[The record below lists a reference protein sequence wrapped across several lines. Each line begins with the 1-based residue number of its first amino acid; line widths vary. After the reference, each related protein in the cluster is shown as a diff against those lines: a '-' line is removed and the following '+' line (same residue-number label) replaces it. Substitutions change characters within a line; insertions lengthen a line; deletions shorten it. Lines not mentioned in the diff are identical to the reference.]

1 MFEKIKT
8 YQQKIVA
15 EIHALQDVRV
25 LGMLMF
31 LVVALLISWSG
42 IKVIETNYQLQKEI
56 AQARQKRE
64 VGKLENRNLELE
76 NKYFET
82 DEYLELEARKNFG
95 LAAPGETVFVVPKQV
110 AMKYVDESKLPA
122 SSDMDEASNKP
133 TWQKNMQAW
142 LGFLFNRS

>member
-8 YQQKIVA
+8 YQQKILA

-31 LVVALLISWSG
+31 LAVALLISWSG
-42 IKVIETNYQLQKEI
+42 IKVIETNYRLQKEI
-56 AQARQKRE
+56 AQAQQKNE
-64 VGKLENRNLELE
+64 VRKLENRNLELE

-95 LAAPGETVFVVPKQV
+95 LAAPGETVLVVPKQV
-110 AMKYVDESKLPA
+110 AMKYVDESKISDESTEEKADNRPA
-122 SSDMDEASNKP
+122 
-133 TWQKNMQAW
+133 WQKNMQAW
-142 LGFLFNRS
+142 MKFLFNRS